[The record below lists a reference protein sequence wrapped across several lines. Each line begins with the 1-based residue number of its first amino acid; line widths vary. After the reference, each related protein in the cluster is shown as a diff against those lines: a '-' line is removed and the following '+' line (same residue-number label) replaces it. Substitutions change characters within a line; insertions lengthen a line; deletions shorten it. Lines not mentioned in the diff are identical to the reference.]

1 MIRSRLL
8 SLPRRRDLCEG
19 CARLIWFP
27 KQWLQVEP
35 LRRQATARVDMH
47 ALIPRFA
54 RLDCCGWFCEAPS
67 RCCLLLIDLLERVHI
82 PQDCEQLTLSLL
94 RFLPLL
100 YEGDRKIG
108 NEITEDP
115 TRELCLPKKKKE
127 VLDAWIGFKRFG
139 VPKGKATGR
148 THIVW
153 ERFTRKQKPTR
164 PHDVRPNTWK
174 HTFDGA

>member
-1 MIRSRLL
+1 MIRSRLI

-35 LRRQATARVDMH
+35 LRRQSTARVDMH
-47 ALIPRFA
+47 ALIPWFA

-67 RCCLLLIDLLERVHI
+67 RCSLLLIDLLERVHI
-82 PQDCEQLTLSLL
+82 PQDGEQLTLSLL

-100 YEGDRKIG
+100 YECDRKIG

-115 TRELCLPKKKKE
+115 TRELCLPKKKKRS
-127 VLDAWIGFKRFG
+127 VRCMDRIQKIWCA
-139 VPKGKATGR
+139 KGKGHR
-148 THIVW
+148 KDTHCLGEVYK
-153 ERFTRKQKPTR
+153 ETETHSSSRCAA
-164 PHDVRPNTWK
+164 K
-174 HTFDGA
+174 HVETYV